1 MSAARVTFALIFGA
15 LACFAIGIGVALVL
29 SVEKGGSPP
38 IRDCLPE
45 PPEIQ
50 QPCADATV
58 PGPVVR
64 LAMPV
69 GPLTSRKTKEPLA
82 APLPKPAEP
91 VAPLPEPL
99 PPTTPPAAK
108 PAGDNPPCYR
118 VPCRRGLFRKR

>member
-15 LACFAIGIGVALVL
+15 LASLAIGIGVAVVL

-38 IRDCLPE
+38 IPDCLPE

-58 PGPVVR
+58 SGSVVR
-64 LAMPV
+64 LAMSV

-91 VAPLPEPL
+91 VAPLAEPL
-99 PPTTPPAAK
+99 PPIAPPAAK
-108 PAGDNPPCYR
+108 PADDNPLCYR
-118 VPCRRGLFRKR
+118 VPCRRGLFRRR